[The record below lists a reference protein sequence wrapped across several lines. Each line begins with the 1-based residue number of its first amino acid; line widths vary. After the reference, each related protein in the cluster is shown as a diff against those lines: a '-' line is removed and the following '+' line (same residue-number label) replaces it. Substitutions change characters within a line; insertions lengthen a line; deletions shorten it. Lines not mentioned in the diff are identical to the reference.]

1 MRKIDKGREPKEW
14 IEKKCTPGVDYNAIP
29 ELKNA
34 LLDEQGYLCAYC
46 MQRIS
51 EDTMKVEHI
60 KPRSKNK
67 ELNFE
72 YKNLV
77 ACCKGGE
84 GYSEDRQHC
93 DTKKGNTEISIDVFN
108 DDDIKTISYS
118 SRTGEIKSSSTE
130 YNKDIN
136 DILNLNCSYLKRQRI
151 SVLNAAIEALGKNL
165 DWKNSRIKK
174 EYDKYLNKDKEGKY
188 KPYCGIVLWFLG
200 RKFAKQK

>member
-14 IEKKCTPGVDYNAIP
+14 IEKKCTPGADYNAIP

-84 GYSEDRQHC
+84 GYSKDMQHC
-93 DTKKGNTEISIDVFN
+93 DTKKDDREISIDVFS
-108 DDDIKTISYS
+108 DADIGTISYS
-118 SRTGEIKSSSTE
+118 SHTGEIKSSNTE

-174 EYDKYLNKDKEGKY
+174 QYDKYLNKDKEGMY

-200 RKFAKQK
+200 KKLAKQK

>member
-67 ELNFE
+67 ELTFTYN
-72 YKNLV
+72 NLV

-84 GYSEDRQHC
+84 GYSEDMQHC

-130 YNKDIN
+130 YYNDIN
-136 DILNLNCSYLKRQRI
+136 NILNLNCSYLKGQRK
-151 SVLNAAIEALGKNL
+151 SVLDGVIDALGKKS
-165 DWKNSRIKK
+165 DRKKSSIKK
-174 EYDKYLNKDKEGKY
+174 EYNKYFNKDKEGKY

>member
-14 IEKKCTPGVDYNAIP
+14 IEKKCTPGADYNAIP

-84 GYSEDRQHC
+84 GYSKDMQHC
-93 DTKKGNTEISIDVFN
+93 DTKKDDREISIDVFS
-108 DDDIKTISYS
+108 DADIGTISYS
-118 SRTGEIKSSSTE
+118 SHTGEIKSSNTE

-174 EYDKYLNKDKEGKY
+174 QCDKYLNKDKEGMY

-200 RKFAKQK
+200 KKLAKQK

>member
-14 IEKKCTPGVDYNAIP
+14 IEKKCTPGADYNAIP

-84 GYSEDRQHC
+84 GYSKDMQHC
-93 DTKKGNTEISIDVFN
+93 DTKKDDREISIDVFS
-108 DDDIKTISYS
+108 DADIGTISYS
-118 SRTGEIKSSSTE
+118 SHTGEIKSSNTE

-174 EYDKYLNKDKEGKY
+174 EYDKYLNKDKEGMY

-200 RKFAKQK
+200 KKLAKQK